1 MLRKMRDSN
10 PRYPKEGI
18 PDFESSAFGHSANL
32 PSSLSDAK
40 VRLFLHLT
48 KYRRFFF
55 NLIILSPAQYPT
67 MSAGICLL
75 RWLLWLL
82 NLLQRFPDG
91 KLGRQRHR
99 LQRCLAA

>member
-48 KYRRFFF
+48 KYRRFF
-55 NLIILSPAQYPT
+55 LIKLYFHLRQYPT
-67 MSAGICLL
+67 MFEGICLL

-91 KLGRQRHR
+91 KQDRQRHPQ
-99 LQRCLAA
+99 QRCLAA